1 MNNNNYIYIGNIV
14 LIIKMNQ
21 MKTKPYVVAEYYY
34 PKIEHFDDVMNILIE
49 TSAMIKDQDGALM
62 SMSLKPEKKDG
73 SITGISMWESRE
85 KFTAF
90 MRSEHMEKIMKSG
103 LAKKVKGWTS
113 SIKADLY
120 TIEQVWHV
128 ESHD

>member
-1 MNNNNYIYIGNIV
+1 MKANPIV
-14 LIIKMNQ
+14 V
-21 MKTKPYVVAEYYY
+21 TEYYF
-34 PKIEHFDDVMNILIE
+34 PKSEHVDDVLNILKE

-73 SITGISMWESRE
+73 PITGLSMWESRE

-90 MRSEHMEKIMKSG
+90 MKSDHMEKIMKTG
-103 LAKKVKGWTS
+103 LSEKVKSWTTDM
-113 SIKADLY
+113 KASLFS
-120 TIEQVWHV
+120 IEQAWHA

>member
-1 MNNNNYIYIGNIV
+1 
-14 LIIKMNQ
+14 
-21 MKTKPYVVAEYYY
+21 MKSKPYVVAEYYY
-34 PKIEHFDDVMNILIE
+34 PKSEHVEDVLNILTE

-73 SITGISMWESRE
+73 PITGISMWENRD

-90 MRSEHMEKIMKSG
+90 MRSDHMEKIMKTG
-103 LAKKVKGWTS
+103 LAEKVKSWTTN
-113 SIKADLY
+113 IKAELY
-120 TIEQVWHV
+120 TIEQAWHV